1 MKKLFL
7 ILVFVFVVLP
17 AVAGNYESFPLDEAC
32 SHALPRCEEYQ
43 GPLEM
48 TYGQYEIDGMYYY
61 ILSEEKK
68 EAALVANHKVWESAV
83 DLRMLDTEF
92 PSCFDW
98 SPGTIE
104 GDVIVPETVEL
115 DGKVYTVVMIGYGAF
130 YGCDKLKS
138 VKIPSTVRII
148 SNNVFY
154 GCESLES
161 VDIDLETPRYIAP
174 YTDMLQYINKKELDL
189 SNWDSV
195 SFCYGDDSVEVL
207 KLPKIHPDWL
217 IMPVRY
223 LMLGRFSNLREL
235 WSFHEDPVSVM
246 PLDVWDN
253 PDEEYISLFERVT
266 VYVPKGSA
274 EKYRNA

>member
-1 MKKLFL
+1 
-7 ILVFVFVVLP
+7 
-17 AVAGNYESFPLDEAC
+17 
-32 SHALPRCEEYQ
+32 
-43 GPLEM
+43 
-48 TYGQYEIDGMYYY
+48 
-61 ILSEEKK
+61 
-68 EAALVANHKVWESAV
+68 
-83 DLRMLDTEF
+83 MLDTEF

-274 EKYRNA
+274 EKYRNAYYWQYYKNIVEMEAGGVEDIEMEKADEIPVYYNLQGQQIAEPDNGVYIRRQGNKAEKVLIQK